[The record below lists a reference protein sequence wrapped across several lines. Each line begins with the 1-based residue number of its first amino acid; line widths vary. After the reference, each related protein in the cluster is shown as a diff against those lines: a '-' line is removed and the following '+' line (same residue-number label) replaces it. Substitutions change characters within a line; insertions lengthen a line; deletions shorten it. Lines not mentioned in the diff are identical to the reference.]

1 VESTPALPNDGASAT
16 GTPSKNTFMIA
27 YRANTNQIVIA
38 KVTYK
43 DMNPNTD
50 YSDKYWYWYEHVIT
64 LSERTIKPPS
74 IVYNFNTGR
83 YYLAWRG

>member
-1 VESTPALPNDGASAT
+1 VESTPALPNDGASST

-64 LSERTIKPPS
+64 LS
-74 IVYNFNTGR
+74 
-83 YYLAWRG
+83 